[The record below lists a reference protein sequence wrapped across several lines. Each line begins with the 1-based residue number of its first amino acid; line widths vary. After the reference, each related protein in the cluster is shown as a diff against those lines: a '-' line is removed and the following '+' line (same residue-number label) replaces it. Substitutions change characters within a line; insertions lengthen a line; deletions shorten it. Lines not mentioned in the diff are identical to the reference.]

1 MAIANLQA
9 QMAILTSQLSQYI
22 ERTTIQSTPTFDV
35 SYTQEYQA
43 DQHPQRSWESYHD
56 HNQSMNN
63 LFSNM
68 YNSDWRDHSN
78 TMWWEPQPVQHEGY
92 WQPYNEFY
100 SSPAQP
106 PQPHT
111 QYTQPNSGSSI
122 NYEQILNELNSLAQ
136 GSQNQAK
143 EAQQGEYWQPY
154 EEFYTTPMQ
163 PPQPAPQQFQSNSGS
178 SIDCAQ
184 FLDVLTS
191 LTQESQNQAQVMSE
205 LKNQMGEIAKFMGQM
220 QEQSEVTDSTVEI
233 IEAINLESG
242 IEVGDEPKMSKPSQN
257 MDEQLLLEEEEDNK
271 ATAKEEPPLLQ
282 PTLAPTPLPQ
292 PHMPSM
298 QSTTTKVSPNSIRP
312 DPVPLNVF
320 IPCRIMQSKEEEGEK
335 GIFETFPKNQEKE
348 VDGECLECIKEDVL
362 ETTIPKE
369 VEFYDMGQ
377 VPTITFNLA
386 KSNIP
391 ETLKN
396 VVFVIEFLSD
406 KASKPSS
413 PISILVYTN
422 LLILMIQAPTLE
434 FKPLPD
440 HVKYHR
446 PFKDQFHAM
455 GPIQV

>member
-1 MAIANLQA
+1 
-9 QMAILTSQLSQYI
+9 
-22 ERTTIQSTPTFDV
+22 
-35 SYTQEYQA
+35 
-43 DQHPQRSWESYHD
+43 
-56 HNQSMNN
+56 
-63 LFSNM
+63 
-68 YNSDWRDHSN
+68 
-78 TMWWEPQPVQHEGY
+78 
-92 WQPYNEFY
+92 
-100 SSPAQP
+100 
-106 PQPHT
+106 
-111 QYTQPNSGSSI
+111 
-122 NYEQILNELNSLAQ
+122 
-136 GSQNQAK
+136 
-143 EAQQGEYWQPY
+143 
-154 EEFYTTPMQ
+154 
-163 PPQPAPQQFQSNSGS
+163 
-178 SIDCAQ
+178 
-184 FLDVLTS
+184 
-191 LTQESQNQAQVMSE
+191 
-205 LKNQMGEIAKFMGQM
+205 MGEIAEFMGQM

-282 PTLAPTPLPQ
+282 PTLAPTPLPH

-391 ETLKN
+391 ETFKN

-434 FKPLPD
+434 FKPLSD